1 MSFKCTY
8 CDNTYG
14 SLQSCKNHIRIKHM
28 ENKKADLEK
37 TKKIIC
43 ELCGKRFTRN
53 ANLKH
58 HMENVCELRIKPH
71 KNPQNIELQ
80 NQINELKKE
89 IVELKNAKSKTEVI
103 NKTIN
108 NYNSTTNNITNNG
121 TIINNT
127 IYINRTG
134 TENLLELTD
143 KECDDI
149 FGKEISSVVSLVKHV
164 NFNERLPSNHS
175 FCSKSLEGKYLLAYD
190 VDKSCT
196 ESLRKKYFYHE
207 LLENSINRLEIL
219 YEIHKNKMSKLKQRK
234 IENNIKILKDIK
246 NRDFSDKV
254 LKEIKNQL
262 IELSYNHK
270 DTVLNTWKNNK
281 TQGKTVKKPIIPI
294 GDFDSDSEL
303 SEDSNDNND
312 TDSIEV

>member
-1 MSFKCTY
+1 MLYKCTY
-8 CDNTYG
+8 CPNSYK
-14 SLQSCKNHIRIKHM
+14 SLQSCKNHIRIKHL
-28 ENKKADLEK
+28 ENKKADLAKEK
-37 TKKIIC
+37 HIVC
-43 ELCGKRFTRN
+43 DFCGKRFTRN
-53 ANLKH
+53 ANLKYH
-58 HMENVCELRIKPH
+58 LENVCELRVKFQH
-71 KNPQNIELQ
+71 NSQTIELQ

-89 IVELKNAKSKTEVI
+89 IVELKNVKPKTEVI

-108 NYNSTTNNITNNG
+108 NYTSTTNNITNNG
-121 TIINNT
+121 TVINNT

-134 TENLLELTD
+134 TENLLELTN
-143 KECDDI
+143 KECDEI

-164 NFNERLPSNHS
+164 NFNKRLPSNHS

-219 YEIHKNKMSKLKQRK
+219 YEIHKNKMSKLKQKK
-234 IENNIKILKDIK
+234 IEDNIKVLKDIK
-246 NRDFSDKV
+246 DRDFSDKV

-270 DTVLNTWKNNK
+270 DTVLNTWKNYK
-281 TQGKTVKKPIIPI
+281 TQGKTIKKPLIPI
-294 GDFDSDSEL
+294 NNSESDSEL
-303 SEDSNDNND
+303 SDDSDDD
-312 TDSIEV
+312 TIEV

>member
-1 MSFKCTY
+1 MSFKCSY
-8 CDNTYG
+8 CENTYK
-14 SLQSCKNHIRIKHM
+14 SLQSCKNHMRIKHS

-37 TKKIIC
+37 EKHIIC
-43 ELCGKRFTRN
+43 EFCSKRFTRN

-58 HMENVCELRIKPH
+58 HMDNVCGSLVKSQH
-71 KNPQNIELQ
+71 NSQTVELQ

-89 IVELKNAKSKTEVI
+89 IVELKNAKPKTEVI

-108 NYNSTTNNITNNG
+108 NYTNTTNNITNNG

-127 IYINRTG
+127 VYINRTG
-134 TENLLELTD
+134 TENLLDLTD
-143 KECDDI
+143 KECDEI

-196 ESLRKKYFYHE
+196 ESLRKKYFCHE
-207 LLENSINRLEIL
+207 LLENSVNRLEIL
-219 YEIHKNKMSKLKQRK
+219 YEIHKNKMSKLKQKK
-234 IENNIKILKDIK
+234 IENNIKVLKDIK

-270 DTVLNTWKNNK
+270 DTVLNTWKNYK
-281 TQGKTVKKPIIPI
+281 TQGKTIKKPLIPI
-294 GDFDSDSEL
+294 NDSDSDSEL
-303 SEDSNDNND
+303 SDDSSD
-312 TDSIEV
+312 DSIEV

>member
-1 MSFKCTY
+1 
-8 CDNTYG
+8 
-14 SLQSCKNHIRIKHM
+14 
-28 ENKKADLEK
+28 
-37 TKKIIC
+37 
-43 ELCGKRFTRN
+43 
-53 ANLKH
+53 
-58 HMENVCELRIKPH
+58 
-71 KNPQNIELQ
+71 
-80 NQINELKKE
+80 
-89 IVELKNAKSKTEVI
+89 
-103 NKTIN
+103 
-108 NYNSTTNNITNNG
+108 
-121 TIINNT
+121 
-127 IYINRTG
+127 
-134 TENLLELTD
+134 
-143 KECDDI
+143 
-149 FGKEISSVVSLVKHV
+149 
-164 NFNERLPSNHS
+164 
-175 FCSKSLEGKYLLAYD
+175 LLAYD